1 MYMHTHELITKG
13 FGAQAVGSQHI
24 ARVLSPCPLDDLPG
38 IDRVLPLLWL
48 FCAYVPMF
56 WNLFFPMHLTSCSR
70 HQLCRLLLSA
80 DVQMLWHPQGT
91 YLAVQVDRF
100 TKTKKSIY
108 TSFELFSLKV
118 PSRESRTLAT
128 PPVTRVMEHACNA

>member
-1 MYMHTHELITKG
+1 MLFPRPG
-13 FGAQAVGSQHI
+13 FWWQATD
-24 ARVLSPCPLDDLPG
+24 ARCP
-38 IDRVLPLLWL
+38 I
-48 FCAYVPMF
+48 CA
-56 WNLFFPMHLTSCSR
+56 R
-70 HQLCRLLLSA
+70 A
-80 DVQMLWHPQGT
+80 DVQMFWHPQGT